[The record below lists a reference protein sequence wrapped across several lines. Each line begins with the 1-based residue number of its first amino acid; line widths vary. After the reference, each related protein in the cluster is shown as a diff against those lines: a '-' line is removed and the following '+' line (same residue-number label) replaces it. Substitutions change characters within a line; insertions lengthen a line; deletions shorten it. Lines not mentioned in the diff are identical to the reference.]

1 MWLTRVVRGMLAA
14 RRGDTADPLELA
26 PEEQALTL
34 KVLFNFCFR
43 FGQGLPFNLKDIFF
57 HCLNLWQSVDDVGAG
72 GGVVGRGARQGHLG

>member
-43 FGQGLPFNLKDIFF
+43 FGQGLPRDISV
-57 HCLNLWQSVDDVGAG
+57 HPLNLWQSVDDVGAG
-72 GGVVGRGARQGHLG
+72 GGVVCRGARQGHLR